1 MKIGKFFFM
10 KRNQKYEKVKNK
22 KVPRSV
28 EKSSRPA
35 IEDGRRQ

>member
-1 MKIGKFFFM
+1 M
-10 KRNQKYEKVKNK
+10 KRNQKYEKEK

-35 IEDGRRQ
+35 IEEGRRQ

>member
-1 MKIGKFFFM
+1 LTTFL
-10 KRNQKYEKVKNK
+10 YEKKPEMRKSEEQK